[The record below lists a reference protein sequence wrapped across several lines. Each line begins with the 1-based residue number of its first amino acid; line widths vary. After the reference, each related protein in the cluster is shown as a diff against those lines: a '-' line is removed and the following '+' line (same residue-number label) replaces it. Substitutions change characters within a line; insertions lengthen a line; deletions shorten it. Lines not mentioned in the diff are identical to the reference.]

1 MNEIEDEVE
10 DEVED
15 EAENK
20 DIVLSV
26 DLKVVEQGKRIPL
39 HWIFHRSGPL
49 KLAGCWKR

>member
-1 MNEIEDEVE
+1 VNEIE

-26 DLKVVEQGKRIPL
+26 DLFKGGR
-39 HWIFHRSGPL
+39 
-49 KLAGCWKR
+49 AG